1 MSAVIGSGGRSAG
14 VRVEGVT
21 KLYPVRTGDDVL
33 ALDRVD
39 LDIAPGSFVA
49 VVGPSGCGK
58 STLLSLLAGL
68 VPLSAG
74 RLLID
79 G

>member
-1 MSAVIGSGGRSAG
+1 VSAVLKEGGRSAG

-49 VVGPSGCGK
+49 VVGPSG
-58 STLLSLLAGL
+58 
-68 VPLSAG
+68 
-74 RLLID
+74 
-79 G
+79 